1 MKKLTTEE
9 FKQKFYNKYGNLYN
23 LDKVNYVNNKT
34 EVIVTCPIHGDFKKR
49 PDCLMDG
56 GKCPQCSKTI
66 HTTEEEFIKKA
77 NYVHNNFFIYDNCN
91 FKNVNSEVKVTCP
104 IHGEWFPKA
113 NNHLSGMN
121 CPQCS
126 KEGIKH
132 EITLLKP
139 KNNSTTRYTTETF
152 IEKSN
157 KVHNNEYSYN
167 KTFYEKNNKKV
178 IVTCSIHGDFEVTP
192 NHHLSGRGCPKCAGN
207 ARLNTETFAKKANII
222 HNYKYSY
229 DKTNYEKTHKNV
241 IIECPIH
248 GVFEMSPANHLKG
261 QGCPKCNQS
270 YLEKTI
276 METLKE
282 KNIDYVFQK
291 KFEWLGQ
298 QSMDFYLP
306 DYNIAIECQGIQH
319 FEPIDFAGK
328 GNEWAKTL
336 LHENQERD
344 KRKFD
349 LCKENNI
356 NLLYYANYEY
366 NFPYKVYTDIIDLF
380 NNIF

>member
-1 MKKLTTEE
+1 MKKRTTEE
-9 FKQKFYNKYGNLYN
+9 FIELARQVHGDKYDYSKTVYVNKRSKVIITCPIHGDFEQNAHSHLNGRGCPKCGVRKSSKTRLTKTEKFIEKCRQKHGDKYSY
-23 LDKVNYVNNKT
+23 DKVVFTKSRDK
-34 EVIVTCPIHGDFKKR
+34 VIITCPIHGDFKKR

-157 KVHNNEYSYN
+157 KVHNNEYSYD
-167 KTFYEKNNKKV
+167 KTIYEKNNKKV
-178 IVTCSIHGDFEVTP
+178 IVTCSIHGDFEITP
-192 NHHLSGRGCPKCAGN
+192 NHHLGGRGCPKCAGKIK
-207 ARLNTETFAKKANII
+207 LT
-222 HNYKYSY
+222 
-229 DKTNYEKTHKNV
+229 
-241 IIECPIH
+241 
-248 GVFEMSPANHLKG
+248 
-261 QGCPKCNQS
+261 
-270 YLEKTI
+270 
-276 METLKE
+276 KE
-282 KNIDYVFQK
+282 QFIKQN
-291 KFEWLGQ
+291 
-298 QSMDFYLP
+298 
-306 DYNIAIECQGIQH
+306 
-319 FEPIDFAGK
+319 
-328 GNEWAKTL
+328 
-336 LHENQERD
+336 
-344 KRKFD
+344 
-349 LCKENNI
+349 
-356 NLLYYANYEY
+356 
-366 NFPYKVYTDIIDLF
+366 
-380 NNIF
+380 